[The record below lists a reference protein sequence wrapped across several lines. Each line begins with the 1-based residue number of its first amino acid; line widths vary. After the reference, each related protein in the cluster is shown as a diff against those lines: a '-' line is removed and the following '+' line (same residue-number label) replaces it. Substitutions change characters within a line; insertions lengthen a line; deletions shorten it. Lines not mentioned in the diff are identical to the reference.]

1 MADCL
6 NVLQRRPDFIARAGR
21 TEIAMLAWR
30 AANACL
36 IALLV
41 LVSGAAVFDGF
52 VHRGAT
58 SLTPWLLGGVAWFS
72 LTVLLSAYL
81 AARLRARALEASA
94 SGLQSLAERLED
106 SLAALSV
113 VNAQLHQSEARYRG
127 LVDAQGDAILRRSPD
142 SRLTY
147 GNDAFFR
154 LFGLNPERA
163 IGSAFAP
170 VPHPDSRSPEFG
182 SFGMYENHGGR
193 VGYDQK
199 VRTVYGWRWIAWED
213 FAICDP
219 DGHLME
225 VQSVG
230 RDITERK
237 ALEDALTE
245 ARDRAEAANRAKS
258 GFLATMSHEIRT
270 PMNGVLGMARL
281 LLETRMSPEQCT
293 YTEAIRQSGESLL
306 SLIEQILDFSKI
318 ESGAINLE
326 QEEVDVRATVD
337 AVVELLAPRAHEK
350 NIEIIGVVARD
361 TPWIV
366 RSDGVRLRQVITN
379 LVGNAIKFTD
389 TGGVRI
395 DVSGVEDKGRRALR
409 FRIQDTGVG
418 IADNRREEI
427 FKEFVQADSTHAR
440 KFGGS
445 GLGLA
450 ISRRLVEAM
459 EGEIGVDSE
468 PGAGSVF
475 WFTVPAPVLRHA
487 SAEHEELAGYRVA
500 IVTRNAVLRDGL
512 TELVRGA
519 GGEVAPL
526 WPLYTNGKPP
536 FAIPD
541 AVLIDAGTANQLDLP
556 IEPLRETRCFVLL
569 TPTARSWLDSLVG
582 LGISGYLV
590 KPVRLKSLI
599 DRVKGEASIKH
610 AIPEGS
616 STQDGRKSEPLS
628 AVRALKV
635 LLAEDNDINALLARE
650 LLERRG
656 HSVTVVKSGDAAIAA
671 LRGDHF
677 DLLFTDL
684 HMPGLDG
691 IDTARSVRADGNGR
705 GNRSIPI
712 IALTADA
719 LHSTRQACQDAG
731 MDGFL
736 TKPIGPAELDS
747 MIAKLFPA
755 NVCVAAE

>member
-1 MADCL
+1 
-6 NVLQRRPDFIARAGR
+6 
-21 TEIAMLAWR
+21 MLAWR

-36 IALLV
+36 IALLL
-41 LVSGAAVFDGF
+41 LVSAAAVFDSF

-58 SLTPWLLGGVAWFS
+58 SLTPWLLGGIAWFS

-81 AARLRARALEASA
+81 AARLRARALEAST
-94 SGLQSLAERLED
+94 SGLQSFAERLED
-106 SLAALSV
+106 SLAALSA
-113 VNAQLHQSEARYRG
+113 VNAQLHQSEARYKG

-154 LFGLNPERA
+154 LFGLDPERA

-182 SFGMYENHGGR
+182 SFGLYENRDGR

-213 FAICDP
+213 FAICDAG
-219 DGHLME
+219 GHLLE

-270 PMNGVLGMARL
+270 PMNGVLGMANL
-281 LLETRMSPEQCT
+281 LLETKMSPEQRT
-293 YTEAIRQSGESLL
+293 YAEAIRQSGESLL

-318 ESGAINLE
+318 ESGAIDLE

-361 TPWIV
+361 TPETV
-366 RSDGVRLRQVITN
+366 RSDSVRLKQIITN

-389 TGGVRI
+389 SGGVRI
-395 DVSGVEDKGRRALR
+395 DVSSIEDKGRRALR

-418 IADNRREEI
+418 IAGNRCEEI
-427 FKEFVQADSTHAR
+427 FKEFVQADSTQAR

-450 ISRRLVEAM
+450 ISRRVVEAM

-468 PGAGSVF
+468 PGVGSVF
-475 WFTVPAPVLRHA
+475 WFSVPAPVLRHT
-487 SAEHEELAGYRVA
+487 SPTEQEELAGYRVA
-500 IVTRNAVLRDGL
+500 IGTRNSVLRDGL
-512 TELVRGA
+512 TELVRVA

-526 WPLYTNGKPP
+526 WPLHAKGKPP
-536 FAIPD
+536 FAVPD
-541 AVLIDAGTANQLDLP
+541 AVLIDAGTANRLDLP
-556 IEPLRETRCFVLL
+556 LEPLQDTRCIVLL
-569 TPTARSWLDSLVG
+569 TPTARSWLDSLAG

-599 DRVKGEASIKH
+599 DRVKGGASIKH
-610 AIPEGS
+610 AIAES
-616 STQDGRKSEPLS
+616 VSTQDGGKSEPLRS
-628 AVRALKV
+628 VRSLKI
-635 LLAEDNDINALLARE
+635 LLAEDNEINALLARE

-656 HSVTVVKSGDAAIAA
+656 HSVAVVKSGEAAIAA
-671 LRGDHF
+671 LRGGHF
-677 DLLFTDL
+677 DLLLTDL

-691 IDTARSVRADGNGR
+691 IDTARSVRAGGNDPS
-705 GNRSIPI
+705 NRSIPI

-719 LHSTRQACQDAG
+719 LDSTRQACHDAG

>member
-1 MADCL
+1 
-6 NVLQRRPDFIARAGR
+6 
-21 TEIAMLAWR
+21 MLAWR

-41 LVSGAAVFDGF
+41 LVLGAAVFDSF
-52 VHRGAT
+52 VHGGAT
-58 SLTPWLLGGVAWFS
+58 SLTPWLLGGIAWFS

-81 AARLRARALEASA
+81 AARLRARALEAST

-113 VNAQLHQSEARYRG
+113 VNAQLHQSEARYKG

-163 IGSAFAP
+163 IGHAFAP
-170 VPHPDSRSPEFG
+170 APPPHSRSPEFG
-182 SFGMYENHGGR
+182 NFGMYENDGGR

-219 DGHLME
+219 DGHLVE

-237 ALEDALTE
+237 ALEDALTD

-270 PMNGVLGMARL
+270 PMNGVLGMAKL
-281 LLETRMSPEQCT
+281 LLESKMSPEQRT
-293 YTEAIRQSGESLL
+293 YAEAIRQSGESLL

-318 ESGAINLE
+318 ESGAIDLQ

-350 NIEIIGVVARD
+350 NIEIISVVDRD
-361 TPWIV
+361 APQIV
-366 RSDGVRLRQVITN
+366 RSDRVRLGQVITN

-395 DVSGVEDKGRRALR
+395 DVRGIEDKGRHALQ
-409 FRIQDTGVG
+409 FRIRDTGVG
-418 IADNRREEI
+418 IAGERLEEI

-450 ISRRLVEAM
+450 ISRRVVEAM
-459 EGEIGVDSE
+459 GGEIGVDSE
-468 PGAGSVF
+468 PGVGSVF
-475 WFTVPAPVLRHA
+475 WFTVPAPVLRYA
-487 SAEHEELAGYRVA
+487 FPELEELAGYRVA

-512 TELVRGA
+512 TALVRGA

-541 AVLIDAGTANQLDLP
+541 AVLIDAGTANRLDLP
-556 IEPLRETRCFVLL
+556 IEPQQEARCFVLL
-569 TPTARSWLDSLVG
+569 TPAARSWLDSLAA

-590 KPVRLKSLI
+590 KPVRLRSLI

-610 AIPEGS
+610 AIPES
-616 STQDGRKSEPLS
+616 SSKQVVLTIEPSS
-628 AVRALKV
+628 AVRPLKI

-656 HSVTVVKSGDAAIAA
+656 HRVTVVKSGEAAITA
-671 LRGDHF
+671 LCGDHF

-691 IDTARSVRADGNGR
+691 IDTARSVRADGNGC
-705 GNRSIPI
+705 GNKSIPI

-719 LHSTRQACQDAG
+719 LDSTRQACQDAG

-736 TKPIGPAELDS
+736 TKPIVPAELDS
-747 MIAKLFPA
+747 IIAGLFPEKL
-755 NVCVAAE
+755 CVAAE